1 MATIVPNDVKKG
13 WLVIY
18 RDGTIARVLD
28 NGKGISRRV
37 EIDGDSGNGYVF
49 DWDVARTG
57 DETPKL
63 IRQPGSY
70 LLKKIT
76 IERAGVL

>member
-18 RDGTIARVLD
+18 RDSTIARVLD

-37 EIDGDSGNGYVF
+37 EIDGDSGSGYVF
-49 DWDVARTG
+49 EWDVARVDT
-57 DETPKL
+57 EPPKL

-76 IERAGVL
+76 IERAGLL